1 MADRDFV
8 IEDGVLKQYVGVD
21 REVRIPEGVSEICE
35 NVFFDENDPFGTE
48 SERYPTAITIPK
60 SVLRVSPRAF
70 DNCAKLSTIRVA
82 EGNPVYHGAGNC
94 LIETASKTLV
104 VGCVNSVIP
113 ADGSVVRIGKDA
125 FWGRSGLTVAIPE
138 CVTEIGEA
146 AFIGCKNLLKITIP
160 AGVAAIRGS
169 TFGECD
175 NLICIELP
183 EGLQIIGE
191 YAFIG
196 CFNLSSLRIPRSV
209 TEIGPCAFAD
219 CTGLREI
226 VFAGMKAEWDA
237 IKKGDYWDVA
247 TGDYV
252 IRCSDGEIPKKVPP
266 DPRFCE
272 HN

>member
-8 IEDGVLKQYVGVD
+8 IEDGVLKQYLGSD
-21 REVRIPEGVSEICE
+21 REIVIPEGVSEIDGNAFIFE
-35 NVFFDENDPFGTE
+35 DDPFGVE
-48 SERYPTAITIPK
+48 IERYPTAITIPK

-82 EGNPVYHGAGNC
+82 EGNPVYHSAGNC

-125 FWGRSGLTVAIPE
+125 FFGRSGLTVAIPE

-146 AFIGCKNLLKITIP
+146 AFIDCKNLLKITIP
-160 AGVAAIRGS
+160 AGVTAIRGS

-183 EGLQIIGE
+183 EGLQTVGE
-191 YAFIG
+191 HAFFS
-196 CFNLSSLRIPRSV
+196 CFRLPSLRIPRSV

-219 CTGLREI
+219 CAGLQEI
-226 VFAGMKAEWDA
+226 VFAGTKAEWDA
-237 IKKGDYWDVA
+237 IKKGDYWDQD
-247 TGDYV
+247 TGDYI
-252 IRCSDGEIPKKVPP
+252 IRCSDGEFTKK
-266 DPRFCE
+266 
-272 HN
+272 

>member
-1 MADRDFV
+1 MGNKDYI
-8 IEDGVLKQYVGVD
+8 IEDGVLKHYLGSD
-21 REVRIPEGVSEICE
+21 REIEVPDGVLEVGGCAFSYE
-35 NVFFDENDPFGTE
+35 DDPFGTE

-70 DNCAKLSTIRVA
+70 DNCAELSTIRVA

-104 VGCVNSVIP
+104 VGCVNSAIP

-125 FWGRSGLTVAIPE
+125 FSGRSGLTSITIPE

-146 AFIGCKNLLKITIP
+146 AFIKCRKLTEITVP
-160 AGVAAIRGS
+160 AGVTAIRNS

-175 NLICIELP
+175 ALICTELP
-183 EGLQIIGE
+183 EGLQTVGE
-191 YAFIG
+191 HAFFS
-196 CFNLSSLRIPRSV
+196 CFRLPSLRIPRSV

-226 VFAGMKAEWDA
+226 VFAGTKAEWDA
-237 IKKGDYWDVA
+237 IKKGDYWDVE

-252 IRCSDGEIPKKVPP
+252 IRCTDGEIPK
-266 DPRFCE
+266 
-272 HN
+272 N